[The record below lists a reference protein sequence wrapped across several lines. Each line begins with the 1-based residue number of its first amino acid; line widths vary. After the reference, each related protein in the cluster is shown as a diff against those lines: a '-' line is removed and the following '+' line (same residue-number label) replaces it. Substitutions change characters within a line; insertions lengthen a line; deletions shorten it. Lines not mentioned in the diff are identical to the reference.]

1 MIQKSFTKL
10 QLISIRIYFFI
21 LIFNHRFYIVFFLDN
36 MSHPCLSGHN
46 TDHRRT
52 AYQSFSDENAI
63 LLKLIVC
70 KVEPHAALK
79 SLIKPHFLL
88 YLFQENEY
96 ASSSKIFCKQKHC
109 VIIL

>member
-1 MIQKSFTKL
+1 MIQKIFTKL
-10 QLISIRIYFFI
+10 QLISIKIYFFI

-70 KVEPHAALK
+70 KVEPHAASK
-79 SLIKPHFLL
+79 SLIQPHFLL
-88 YLFQENEY
+88 YLF
-96 ASSSKIFCKQKHC
+96 
-109 VIIL
+109 L

>member
-1 MIQKSFTKL
+1 MIQKIFTKL
-10 QLISIRIYFFI
+10 QLISIKIYFFI

-36 MSHPCLSGHN
+36 MSHPCLSDHN

-79 SLIKPHFLL
+79 SLIQPHFLL

-96 ASSSKIFCKQKHC
+96 ASASKIFCKQKHC

>member
-36 MSHPCLSGHN
+36 MSHPSLSGHN

-52 AYQSFSDENAI
+52 AYQSFYYDNAI
-63 LLKLIVC
+63 VLNNIVC
-70 KVEPHAALK
+70 KVEPHAA
-79 SLIKPHFLL
+79 
-88 YLFQENEY
+88 
-96 ASSSKIFCKQKHC
+96 
-109 VIIL
+109 